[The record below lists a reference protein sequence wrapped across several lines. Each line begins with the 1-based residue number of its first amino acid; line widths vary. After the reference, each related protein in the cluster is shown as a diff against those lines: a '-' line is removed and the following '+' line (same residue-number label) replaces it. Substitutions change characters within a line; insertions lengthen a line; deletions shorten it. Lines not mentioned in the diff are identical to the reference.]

1 MFFSYEDKTTLLQD
15 KRQHSDGDIAMLND
29 SGEIYIYNKDWQIFE
44 PEATSN
50 LNLSLYEINQQVISQ
65 LPSPTE
71 EKKKEIFDTIRDY
84 IYKTCPMNKYFML
97 LNNELRYYTI
107 FERTKTT
114 DEDFIL
120 CLKDCLA
127 SVGDIKTIEEE
138 NGAIGIWV
146 TTTAYCHCLYLFPY
160 DEGVVPFGG

>member
-1 MFFSYEDKTTLLQD
+1 
-15 KRQHSDGDIAMLND
+15 MLND
-29 SGEIYIYNKDWQIFE
+29 SGEIYIYNKDWQIFK
-44 PEATSN
+44 PEASSN

-71 EKKKEIFDTIRDY
+71 EEKGKMFETIKDY
-84 IYKTCPMNKYFML
+84 IYKTCRMNKYFML

-107 FERTKTT
+107 FERAITAY
-114 DEDFIL
+114 EDFIL

-138 NGAIGIWV
+138 NGAIGIWI
-146 TTTAYCHCLYLFPY
+146 TTSEYCHCLYLFPY
-160 DEGVVPFGG
+160 DEGIVPFGG